1 MPHKICMIIFFVNR
15 LPVLE
20 LLKLSN
26 INSRKLW
33 DDNLPGHSCIQSLTS
48 LTIDKCGGI
57 AYAFS
62 SAVARELLN
71 LRYLQIS
78 NCQMLEDIFVSDGKL
93 VSYPSSQ
100 NSLSNDEVIIV
111 SNSVTFNYCL
121 IFF

>member
-1 MPHKICMIIFFVNR
+1 MPH
-15 LPVLE
+15 LE

-33 DDNLPGHSCIQSLTS
+33 DDNLPGHSSIQNLTS
-48 LTIDKCGGI
+48 LTIDKCSGI

-62 SAVARELLN
+62 SAVARKLVNLLH
-71 LRYLQIS
+71 LQIS